1 MKTIYLK
8 VEVPDTIPDPDLM
21 VSARVKDTFDEWEEL
36 NFEEI
41 NMQTEGK
48 NKSCRGCKYNVDTV
62 LCSHPTPCRTDWEN
76 YNAG

>member
-8 VEVPDTIPDPDLM
+8 VEIPDTIPDPDLM

-41 NMQTEGK
+41 NLQTEGK
-48 NKSCRGCKYNVDTV
+48 RQWKTIMQDD
-62 LCSHPTPCRTDWEN
+62 PF
-76 YNAG
+76 

>member
-8 VEVPDTIPDPDLM
+8 VEIPDTIPDPDLM

-48 NKSCRGCKYNVDTV
+48 TIMQDDPFQPWQKKKEKHAKFVDGQQ
-62 LCSHPTPCRTDWEN
+62 P
-76 YNAG
+76 